1 MECWICGKEES
12 NADVKINMER
22 LIGAVQEAFDNEQA
36 YRLCF
41 VTKKWYE
48 MDEKERT
55 HANWCERNQ
64 HGSSN
69 EIYDLCGILGID
81 CNKLYTLA
89 RLARKWEQK
98 RKWQYCFPAQDNAK
112 KILKWLTQPE
122 TNYGSENLS
131 WIHHRINNKAE
142 KAANKAA

>member
-41 VTKKWYE
+41 VSKKWYE
-48 MDEKERT
+48 MD
-55 HANWCERNQ
+55 
-64 HGSSN
+64 GSSN

-98 RKWQYCFPAQDNAK
+98 RKWQYCFPAQSNAK
-112 KILKWLTQPE
+112 KILEWLTQPE

-131 WIHHRINNKAE
+131 WIHHRINIKAE